1 MVVLTYHGVPDVEH
15 PGVGTEPQVFAAQ
28 MKYLKDNNY
37 KVISLRD
44 MAEYVNPVRA
54 IELRSR

>member
-1 MVVLTYHGVPDVEH
+1 
-15 PGVGTEPQVFAAQ
+15 
-28 MKYLKDNNY
+28 MKYLKDNHY

-44 MAEYVNPVRA
+44 MDEYVNPARA